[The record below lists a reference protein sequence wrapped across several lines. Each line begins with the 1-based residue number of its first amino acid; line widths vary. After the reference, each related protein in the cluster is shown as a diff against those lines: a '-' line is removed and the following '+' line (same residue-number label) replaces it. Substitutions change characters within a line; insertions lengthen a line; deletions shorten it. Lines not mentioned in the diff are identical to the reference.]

1 MSEFKKDEKRAAPF
15 LEMKKVSKIYT
26 PSRQHH
32 IKAVNDLSFTIDK
45 GEFVTLVGPSGCGK
59 STTLRMIAGFL
70 RPTSGDILI
79 EGKSITALGPEMR
92 NIPMVFQNYALFPH
106 MTVFENIAYGLEAK
120 NLPFDAVAHDV
131 AMICQMLNLVGT
143 ETRHPNELSDGQQQ
157 RVALARALVLKPK
170 IMLFDEP
177 LSNLDPRLRIQT
189 RFEIKRMQQLLGIT
203 VLYVTHD
210 QAEALSIPDRIL
222 VMNRGTIVQEGKPR
236 ALYDRPGTPFVADF
250 ISNANFFDGFVLSA
264 SAETIQLSIQEME
277 FTVSRDRC
285 STFVEQDDSLLVAI
299 NPISVGMS
307 PFEGECGFNQCVG
320 IVRSSLFVGQ
330 SFEYRVN
337 FGDETIRV
345 LHPNLLG
352 GVREFE
358 EGTPVILTF
367 YPESFNL
374 YGREVD
380 HHER

>member
-1 MSEFKKDEKRAAPF
+1 M
-15 LEMKKVSKIYT
+15 SKIYA

-222 VMNRGTIVQEGKPR
+222 VMNRGTIVQEGSPEPCTIAPAPR
-236 ALYDRPGTPFVADF
+236 SWRTSSAMRTSLTDL
-250 ISNANFFDGFVLSA
+250 FFPHP
-264 SAETIQLSIQEME
+264 Q
-277 FTVSRDRC
+277 R
-285 STFVEQDDSLLVAI
+285 
-299 NPISVGMS
+299 
-307 PFEGECGFNQCVG
+307 
-320 IVRSSLFVGQ
+320 RSS
-330 SFEYRVN
+330 
-337 FGDETIRV
+337 
-345 LHPNLLG
+345 
-352 GVREFE
+352 
-358 EGTPVILTF
+358 
-367 YPESFNL
+367 
-374 YGREVD
+374 
-380 HHER
+380 

>member
-1 MSEFKKDEKRAAPF
+1 MSEFKSDENRSAPF
-15 LEMKKVSKIYT
+15 LEMKQVSKIYT
-26 PSRQHH
+26 PTRQHH
-32 IKAVNDLSFTIDK
+32 IKAVDNLSFTIDK

-79 EGKSITALGPEMR
+79 EGKSITTLGPEMR

-120 NLPFDAVAHDV
+120 NLPFDVVAHDV
-131 AMICQMLNLVGT
+131 AMICQMLNLIGT
-143 ETRHPNELSDGQQQ
+143 ETRYPNELSDGQQQ
-157 RVALARALVLKPK
+157 RVALARALVLKPN

-222 VMNRGTIVQEGKPR
+222 VMNRGTIVQEGRPR
-236 ALYDRPGTPFVADF
+236 ALYDRPRTPFVADF
-250 ISNANFFDGFVLSA
+250 ISNANFFDAFVLSV
-264 SAETIQLSIQEME
+264 SETTIQLSIQDLE
-277 FTVSRDRC
+277 FTVPRNRC
-285 STFVEQDDSLLVAI
+285 SVAVERDDSLLAAI
-299 NPISVGMS
+299 NPIAVGIS
-307 PFEGECGFNQCVG
+307 PFEGECNSNQSVG

-330 SFEYRVN
+330 SFEYRVS
-337 FGDETIRV
+337 FGEEVIRV
-345 LHPNLLG
+345 LQPNLLG
-352 GVREFE
+352 GVQEFE

-374 YGREVD
+374 YSREVN